1 MLYHMSQITKRYG
14 DRIVLDIHAL
24 DIEKGRSYA
33 LLGPNGA
40 GKTTL
45 LNILSFLE
53 PPSTGHLYYKGNKV
67 EFSENRLQSL
77 RKKIVI
83 VDQNPILFTTSV
95 YKNLD
100 FGLKIRGLPKKQREL
115 RISESL
121 DMVGMSHFAGSPA
134 HRLSGGETQRVA
146 LAARLALKPDVM
158 LLDEPTANV
167 DAASA
172 QLIKAASLRA
182 HKEWGSTLIVASH
195 DRDWVF
201 EVCDEI
207 LHLLNG
213 RLSGT
218 GRGNIVF
225 GPWQRHPNG
234 HWGKRMADGQW
245 VVVPRPPEDKAVAI
259 ISPSYLSTTKPVEP
273 ENANDHHLQ
282 GTISRLSM
290 EKKAGDIEVTILVGS
305 LPFTFKI
312 AQQQV
317 QNENLFPG
325 CNICVRYDSDTV
337 TWF

>member
-1 MLYHMSQITKRYG
+1 MLYQLSQIIKRYG
-14 DRIVLDIHAL
+14 ERTVLDIPSL
-24 DIEKGRSYA
+24 EIEKGRSYA

-45 LNILSFLE
+45 LSILAFLE
-53 PPSTGHLYYKGNKV
+53 PPTNGQIFYNEKQV
-67 EFSENRLQSL
+67 EFSAVRLQSL
-77 RKKIVI
+77 RRKIVV

-100 FGLKIRGLPKKQREL
+100 FGLKIRGIPKKEREH
-115 RISESL
+115 RIAESL
-121 DMVGMSHFAGSPA
+121 DMVGMRNFSESPA

-218 GRGNIVF
+218 GRENIVF
-225 GPWQRHPNG
+225 GPWKPHING
-234 HWGKRMADGQW
+234 HWGKRMTDGQW
-245 VVVPRPPEDKAVAI
+245 VVVPKPPEDTAVAI
-259 ISPSYLSTTKPVEP
+259 ISPTYFSSAKSVKP
-273 ENANDHHLQ
+273 ENSNTHFLE
-282 GTISRLSM
+282 GTISRLIL
-290 EKKAGDIEVTILVGS
+290 EKKAGDIEVTILIGN
-305 LPFTFKI
+305 LPFTFKVS
-312 AQQQV
+312 QQQV

-325 CNICVRYDSDTV
+325 RNIFVQYDSDTV
-337 TWF
+337 TWC

>member
-1 MLYHMSQITKRYG
+1 MLYKISQITKQHAE
-14 DRIVLDIHAL
+14 RIVLDIPSL
-24 DIEKGRSYA
+24 ELEKGRSYA

-45 LNILSFLE
+45 LNILAFLE
-53 PPSTGHLYYKGNKV
+53 PPTKGQIFFNANQV
-67 EFSENRLQSL
+67 EFSETRLQNL
-77 RKKIVI
+77 RRKVVV

-100 FGLKIRGLPKKQREL
+100 FGLRIRGIPKKEREC
-115 RISESL
+115 RIAESL
-121 DMVGMSHFAGSPA
+121 DMVGMKHFAESPA

-172 QLIKAASLRA
+172 QLIKEASLRA
-182 HKEWGSTLIVASH
+182 HKEWGSTLVVASH

-201 EVCDEI
+201 GVCDEI

-218 GRGNIVF
+218 GRENIVF
-225 GPWQRHPNG
+225 GPWKPHSNG
-234 HWGKRMADGQW
+234 HWGKRMTDGQW
-245 VVVPRPPEDKAVAI
+245 VVVPKPPEDKAAAI
-259 ISPSYLSTTKPVEP
+259 ISASYTSTSKPLKPIIPDVHFLE
-273 ENANDHHLQ
+273 
-282 GTISRLSM
+282 GTISRLSL
-290 EKKAGDIEVTILVGS
+290 EKKAGDIEVTILIGN

-312 AQQQV
+312 TQQIV
-317 QNENLFPG
+317 HNENLFPG
-325 CNICVRYDSDTV
+325 CNIFIQYDSDSV
-337 TWF
+337 TWC